1 MMSLA
6 GQAYIN
12 SFEPETRKSKRPLLF
27 LSFTGKPN
35 ELLRF
40 VLVRVDVILP

>member
-1 MMSLA
+1 MMPPNDW
-6 GQAYIN
+6 AYIN
-12 SFEPETRKSKRPLLF
+12 SFELETRKSKRPLFF
-27 LSFTGKPN
+27 LSVTGKPN